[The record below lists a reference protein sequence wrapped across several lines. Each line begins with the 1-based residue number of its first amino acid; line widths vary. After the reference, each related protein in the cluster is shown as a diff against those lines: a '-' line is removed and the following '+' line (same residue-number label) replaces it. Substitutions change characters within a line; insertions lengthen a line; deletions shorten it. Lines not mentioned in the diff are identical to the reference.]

1 MRHTSPAHWPTLISA
16 GILSLQV
23 SDLEEHI
30 LRYLNRFI
38 STIILASAVAAPA
51 LVTAA
56 PRPQEAN
63 VQVRVYDRDHHDYH
77 YWNDHEDRAY
87 REYLEGR
94 HRTYVVYEHQNHK
107 VQNHYWNWRHSHPD
121 HD

>member
-1 MRHTSPAHWPTLISA
+1 MYT
-16 GILSLQV
+16 GILHLQV

-30 LRYLNRFI
+30 LRYLNRII

-51 LVTAA
+51 AVMAA
-56 PRPQEAN
+56 PLPQEAN

-77 YWNDHEDRAY
+77 YWNEHEDHAY

-107 VQNHYWNWRHSHPD
+107 VQNHYWQWRHSHPD